1 MYNSEQI
8 SRIGVHGVATII
20 HKMGWLFREQPIS
33 DYGIDAHIEQMID
46 GKPTGRLLAAQIK
59 CGHSWFEETDKN
71 GYVYRGDLKHLD
83 YWSSHSLPVIIV
95 LFDQDKNQAFWVPVE
110 NSRIKTQN
118 SGWKI
123 TVPFNNTIDNNTIAD
138 FNRIVL
144 PNHNKREDLSTLLEK
159 IDRYKGSER
168 SVCFLSAAKQS
179 IDIVSPFID
188 IQYFWMLKA
197 FSHSVNI
204 RLITSTDLNYEMN
217 CQLNKAA
224 KEESSIIIKHVKN
237 LHSKFIVLDNT
248 IVIYGSA
255 NFCENAWGGGTRE
268 EYLATNDYQIIE
280 SFIEQFDELWGL
292 IAD

>member
-1 MYNSEQI
+1 MYNREQI

-46 GKPTGRLLAAQIK
+46 GRPTGRLLAAQIK
-59 CGHSWFEETDKN
+59 SGHSWFEETNEN
-71 GYVYRGDLKHLD
+71 GYVYRGDLEHLD

-110 NSRIKTQN
+110 KSRIKVLN

-123 TVPFNNTIDNNTIAD
+123 TVPFNNTIDNNAIAL

-144 PNHNKREDLSTLLEK
+144 PNYNKRENLSTLIDK
-159 IDRYKGSER
+159 IDCYKGSER
-168 SVCFLSAAKQS
+168 TIHFLSAATES

-188 IQYFWMLKA
+188 LQYFWMLKA
-197 FSHSVNI
+197 LSHTVNI
-204 RLITSTDLNYEMN
+204 RLITSTNLNDEISR
-217 CQLNKAA
+217 QLKTAV
-224 KEESSIIIKHVKN
+224 KEDSSIKIKHVKN
-237 LHSKFIVLDNT
+237 LYSKFIVLDNT

-255 NFCENAWGGGTRE
+255 NFCETAWSNDTLE
-268 EYLATNDYQIIE
+268 EYLATDDFQIKE
-280 SFIEQFDELWGL
+280 SFVAQFEELWEQVT
-292 IAD
+292 D

>member
-1 MYNSEQI
+1 MYDTELI
-8 SRIGVHGVATII
+8 SRIGIHGVATII
-20 HKMGWLFREQPIS
+20 HKLGWLFREQPIS
-33 DYGIDAHIEQMID
+33 DYGIDAHIEQIIN

-59 CGHSWFEETDKN
+59 CGHSWFEEIDKN

-110 NSRIKTQN
+110 NSRIKTQS

-123 TVPFNNTIDNNTIAD
+123 TVSFNNTIDNNTITD

-144 PNHNKREDLSTLLEK
+144 PNYNKREDLSTLLDK

-168 SVCFLSAAKQS
+168 PVCFLSAAKQS

-188 IQYFWMLKA
+188 MPYFWMLKA

-204 RLITSTDLNYEMN
+204 RLITSTDLNYEMT

-255 NFCENAWGGGTRE
+255 NFCESAWGEGTQE
-268 EYLATNDYQIIE
+268 EYLATNDYQITE
-280 SFIEQFDELWGL
+280 SFIEQFDELWNL